1 MKLLVPVDGSAAS
14 HRAVDH
20 ALWLAQGRAEA
31 SLTLLNV
38 QSRETLDISDIDVEA
53 APVDVIAAR
62 ESAKVLQPAIKA
74 CEAAG
79 VRFETRA
86 EFGPICDTILRVAHD
101 THADQI
107 VMGSRGLGRLGS
119 ALLGSVVTEVIHAAT
134 VPVTVVKET
143 TRVPAPAPAAEAT
156 TAKTR

>member
-31 SLTLLNV
+31 ILTLLNV
-38 QSRETLDISDIDVEA
+38 QNRETLDISDIDVET

-62 ESAKVLQPAIKA
+62 ESAKVLHPAIKA

-79 VRFETRA
+79 VRFQTRA
-86 EFGPICDTILRVAHD
+86 GFGPIRDTILRVAHD
-101 THADQI
+101 VHADQI
-107 VMGSRGLGRLGS
+107 VMGSRGLGRLGN
-119 ALLGSVVTEVIHAAT
+119 ALLGSVVTGVIHEAT
-134 VPVTVVKET
+134 VPVTVVKQT
-143 TRVPAPAPAAEAT
+143 THMPAPAPAAEA
-156 TAKTR
+156 AKTR